1 MTSGLGVVRAIAA
14 SAVVVT
20 VGCSTSPAQYCDSTD
35 PPDSGLEIVTK
46 SGKIDRVEVSAP
58 CLTGSLS
65 CLEPSGSF
73 ARGCHRIDVGA
84 QHPGTCDVTAYSGVF
99 EVGRIR
105 ATFADIPLCDGRH
118 LSSPIPPVVLP
129 VD

>member
-1 MTSGLGVVRAIAA
+1 MTSLGVVRALAA
-14 SAVVVT
+14 SAFAVT
-20 VGCSTSPAQYCDSTD
+20 VGCSAGPTQSCDSTD

-46 SGKIDRVEVSAP
+46 SGKIDRVEVSPP
-58 CLTGSLS
+58 CLTGSLR
-65 CLEPSGSF
+65 CVDPVGPF

-84 QHPGTCDVTAYSGVF
+84 QHPGTCDVMAYSGVF

-118 LSSPIPPVVLP
+118 LSRPIPPVVLS

>member
-1 MTSGLGVVRAIAA
+1 MRAFVGPLVLAA
-14 SAVVVT
+14 SSTIVA
-20 VGCSTSPAQYCDSTD
+20 GCGSHPAQSCDSTD

-46 SGKIDRVEVSAP
+46 SGKIDRVEVSPP
-58 CLTGSLS
+58 CLTGSLR
-65 CLEPSGSF
+65 CVDPVGPF

-84 QHPGTCDVTAYSGVF
+84 QHPGTCDVMAYSGVF

-118 LSSPIPPVVLP
+118 LSRPVPPVVLP